1 MPSIKDV
8 AQHAGVSITTVSRVM
23 NNFPNISEATR
34 QKVFNSIKVLD
45 YHPDYIARSLSKKQS
60 LIIGVIIPDCSHMF
74 FSELIK
80 HIEMTAQA
88 NGYKILVCNSLDD
101 KEKELSYINMLK
113 EKRVDGI
120 IMGSHLMNTE
130 AYKSIDKP
138 IIAFDRF
145 IDDKIPYVA
154 SDNFTGGVIAT
165 QHLINKGCQ
174 RLLHIS
180 GALKLSSLANKRAD
194 GFKLT
199 CMENNIPYQIVE
211 YQHTKLTFDY
221 YYNFI
226 EQEISPLLPTVDG
239 VFCSS
244 DILAY
249 ALYVYA
255 LNHNISVPGDLKIIG
270 YDYSQFTRML
280 QNPKITTIAQPVHV
294 LGELLCT
301 NLIRLIEEDESS
313 RVYSQAIA
321 VELIQGT
328 TT

>member
-8 AQHAGVSITTVSRVM
+8 AKHAGVSTTTVSRVM
-23 NNFPNISEATR
+23 NNFPSISESTR
-34 QKVFNSIKVLD
+34 KKVFDSISTLD
-45 YHPDYIARSLSKKQS
+45 YHPDYIARSLSKKHS

-80 HIEMTAQA
+80 HIEMTAQN
-88 NGYKILVCNSLDD
+88 NGYKILLCNSLDD

-120 IMGSHLMNTE
+120 IMGSHLINTE

-138 IIAFDRF
+138 IITFDRY
-145 IDDKIPYVA
+145 IDDKIPYIG
-154 SDNFTGGVIAT
+154 SDNFTGGVLAT
-165 QHLINKGCQ
+165 EHLISKGCR

-180 GALKLSSLANKRAD
+180 GSSKLTSLANKRSD

-199 CMENNIPYQIVE
+199 CLENNISYQIIE
-211 YQHTKLTFDY
+211 YQHAHLTFDY
-221 YYNFI
+221 FYEFI
-226 EQEISPLLPTVDG
+226 QNEVSKYLHDIDG
-239 VFCSS
+239 IFCSN

-249 ALYVYA
+249 ALYVYC
-255 LNHNISVPGDLKIIG
+255 LNHSISVPDDIKIVG
-270 YDYSQFTRML
+270 YDYSQFTRIL
-280 QNPKITTIAQPVHV
+280 QNPKITTIAQPIQM
-294 LGELLCT
+294 LGELLCS
-301 NLIRLIEEDESS
+301 NIIRLIEEDAATK
-313 RVYSQAIA
+313 VYSQIVA